1 MKHLT
6 NPNCLNKIGFQ
17 FIQSNL
23 DLSNVSKIHISVAMF
38 AVDTN
43 FTATTFERA
52 TFTIEPYDGDEI
64 VISSNPPNLYKIKFF
79 GGDGYKVTDDDN
91 DGFVYEEDTTTLA
104 FERINQAEVK
114 SVSKIRLVIQFP
126 RYQLLDLYVNTD
138 KSTVNVLPGFNN
150 LKSIQ
155 TIIGVKLNAQLTA
168 PVTNFTLDNGVYHSN
183 ESQLGNSTFFT
194 VETDKN
200 STTSNHS
207 VILLN
212 YNPQIFIGEPQESSR
227 LYNLAIRGTITTGA
241 TSKYFLDPWQKYHIF
256 VEGAVTNFD
265 LYVGDITIHDFSGCN
280 GVNLVMLYNTTSE
293 YEMLMN
299 PSCQQINGGITTSSP
314 TDGNKTSVIPDQ

>member
-1 MKHLT
+1 MTVSPFCNQVFISLIISYVLLHCIT
-6 NPNCLNKIGFQ
+6 NAFPFDCLNEIGFQ

-91 DGFVYEEDTTTLA
+91 DGFVNEEDTTTLA

-200 STTSNHS
+200 STTSSHS

-227 LYNLAIRGTITTGA
+227 LYNLAIRAQSLQELHQNISLTHGRNIIYLLRVQSQTL
-241 TSKYFLDPWQKYHIF
+241 TS
-256 VEGAVTNFD
+256 
-265 LYVGDITIHDFSGCN
+265 
-280 GVNLVMLYNTTSE
+280 M
-293 YEMLMN
+293 
-299 PSCQQINGGITTSSP
+299 
-314 TDGNKTSVIPDQ
+314 